1 MIAMDALI
9 ETLANYGWWIV
20 GLVLL
25 ILEVVVPG
33 AYLIFFGI
41 AALIVGTNAFL
52 VGAWFDWPQQVVAFI
67 VVSAV
72 CIYLGRRWYG
82 REPVED
88 KGAPLNRR
96 TGRLIGRE
104 ARLTEA
110 IISGRGRVAIE
121 DSWWTVAGPDLPEGS
136 RVRIIGADGAVLQVE
151 PVG

>member
-1 MIAMDALI
+1 MDAFFQ
-9 ETLANYGWWIV
+9 TLADDGWWIA

-41 AALIVGTNAFL
+41 AALVVGTNAFL
-52 VGAWFDWPQQVVAFI
+52 AGDWFDWPQQVVAFI

-82 REPVED
+82 QTPTTD
-88 KGAPLNRR
+88 NCPPLNRR
-96 TGRLIGRE
+96 TSRLVGRE

-110 IISGRGRVAIE
+110 IVAGRGRVAIE
-121 DSWWTVAGPDLPEGS
+121 DSWWTVSGPDLPEGT
-136 RVRIIGADGAVLQVE
+136 RVKVTGADGAVLSVE
-151 PVG
+151 PLE